1 MREVLELDLCRCRC
15 LSTDAPPSPGLP
27 QAVKESQ
34 APDCQA
40 TPQDVLSLSRKLRKE
55 RLRASDEEAPVQ
67 ATSLTAT
74 SRQGWR
80 VGVDLPPSRDEGE
93 ASGNAESVEAAGEED
108 AERCASE
115 SDMITYGISS
125 RTWKTLVSV
134 AGVPCASYSTDSC
147 DGPTRGASSVEV
159 SKGHHVARSEVG
171 DGAGMPQ
178 GTSDLGAART
188 PSGMVA
194 NETYQPRADDSKV
207 GGGCRGPAEV
217 SDPDG
222 IINSRSETQ
231 AVLDETKADA
241 EASVGRLDGCHS
253 SLRGSITK
261 GSHQQ
266 VFKASPA
273 ETSVRSRNGSDDRGS
288 VQRRSGENG
297 CAERHD
303 DGDGIAALPR
313 VSTALEC
320 LSIRL
325 SGHRWDSCDTFV
337 L

>member
-15 LSTDAPPSPGLP
+15 LSTDAPQSPGLP
-27 QAVKESQ
+27 QAAKESQ

-55 RLRASDEEAPVQ
+55 RLRASDEGAPVQ

-80 VGVDLPPSRDEGE
+80 VGVDLSPSRDEGE
-93 ASGNAESVEAAGEED
+93 APGNAESVEAAGEED

-115 SDMITYGISS
+115 DDMITYGISS

-134 AGVPCASYSTDSC
+134 AGVPCASYSTDRC
-147 DGPTRGASSVEV
+147 PTRGASSVEV
-159 SKGHHVARSEVG
+159 SKGQHVARSEVG
-171 DGAGMPQ
+171 DGAGMSQ
-178 GTSDLGAART
+178 GTSDLGSART

-194 NETYQPRADDSKV
+194 NETYQPGADDSKV

-222 IINSRSETQ
+222 IINSRSENR

-266 VFKASPA
+266 VFEASPA
-273 ETSVRSRNGSDDRGS
+273 ETSIRSRSSSHDGGR
-288 VQRRSGENG
+288 VHRRSGENG

-320 LSIRL
+320 LFICLCRY
-325 SGHRWDSCDTFV
+325 RWDSCDTFV